1 MKALE
6 VKPLPNYK
14 LFISFDDGV
23 SGILELSNL
32 IKKGI
37 FKVLKDEKKFNQ
49 VHLTAYSIASSDE
62 LEIDLRTVYSELANK
77 DPKEVIL
84 TNSQYAPD

>member
-23 SGILELSNL
+23 NGTIELGN
-32 IKKGI
+32 IVGKGV
-37 FKVLKDEKKFNQ
+37 FKVLQDEEKFKK
-49 VHLTAYSIASSDE
+49 VYSTAYSIAWSDE
-62 LEIDLRTVYSELANK
+62 LEIDLRTVYSELGNK
-77 DPKEVIL
+77 DPKELIL
-84 TNSQYAPD
+84 TNSQHAAD